1 MFLWVLWIFCCFVFG
16 LDAED
21 TYIKIYFRQD
31 CFLFLNFKICI
42 EKEYVDNQKNNFKK
56 PFAYFQNVSGNISV

>member
-1 MFLWVLWIFCCFVFG
+1 M
-16 LDAED
+16 
-21 TYIKIYFRQD
+21 
-31 CFLFLNFKICI
+31 